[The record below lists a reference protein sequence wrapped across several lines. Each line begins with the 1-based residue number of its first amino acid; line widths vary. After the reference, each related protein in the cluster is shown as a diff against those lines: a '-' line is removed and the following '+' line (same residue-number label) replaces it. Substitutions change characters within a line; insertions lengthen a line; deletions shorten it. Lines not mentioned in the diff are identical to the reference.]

1 LKSRRSNPNSRPT
14 RRPRRFEAL
23 EPRYA
28 LDGAAGTLVGV
39 DPHFTLSFAPDGTPL
54 GGQFSGL
61 AADFN
66 AIASTPT
73 WREAILR
80 GFQTWAVL
88 TNADIGVVADGGQ
101 PFGFP
106 GASQADARFG
116 DIRIGGVVASSE
128 VGAVSVPVNN
138 LLSGTWLADVLFN
151 TNFDYQTIDEIL
163 AIAMHEAG
171 NVFGLKDSTDPNS
184 PLFTQTSPT
193 MKQPTATDIANLQ
206 ALHGVRA
213 ADANE
218 VHTENSIAYTNNDS
232 ALAATPL
239 VRNELPGHSGGSA
252 PSIVYGDI
260 TTNSDRD
267 YFLIDTP
274 GGYTGSM
281 TVSLRSLG
289 ISLLMP
295 EVTLLNAAGQELA
308 TATAATI
315 GGSELVL
322 NLPSIAQ
329 NADYY
334 VRVEGAEPGV
344 FGIGGYSLTVT
355 YNGVN
360 QAAPALVAELASGK
374 YRNLSQAALGGFFD
388 NDLNEELLNDDGHS
402 DDSAELGL
410 DLNTAPGFAPQ
421 TRYQTIGSI
430 ADATDRDHY
439 VIKSA
444 NVAALDTLT
453 VAIRSL
459 ESGGLRPQV
468 RLLDEDLQPVAATIL
483 ASGAGDFVIQATGI
497 ERDKDYVLEVRAA
510 DANGVF
516 NTGNYELTAVASAD
530 ATPLTLMASG
540 AVGGAVNGRVHT
552 LYVARPQL
560 MHFALETGAAATS
573 TLTAV
578 VATVRNSSGG
588 VVATIAA
595 SRGDTRSLPAV
606 LLNPGEYTVELV
618 VRTLDGSSPPSLTY
632 ALRGRA
638 ISDLFV
644 GDPND
649 PTTHPFAHPNP
660 ELGALFLYPGNFAS
674 NDPFLW
680 DNFVESLPEPP
691 PLMELGPL
699 VNLLVGDWWSWV
711 WNLGGGGGRPLAQDD
726 TRYTVRS
733 QNAGAANGN
742 ALGND
747 FDPEQRPLVTLLQ
760 SGPTNGTLSF
770 SENGAFTYTPT
781 PGFVGTD
788 RFTYIAYN
796 FATESAPATV
806 RIVVTSGLAG
816 DYDASG
822 AVNAADRAKWLA
834 TFGSRDE
841 LLADGNQDGVVDAAD
856 YSLWRDNIGASL
868 PGAAAA
874 GIPVAIPVSS
884 ASLRAPMVVA
894 PPTHRQE
901 RPNFQLDARDQA
913 LLAWGIDD
921 ADGESSCT
929 RPKRAARRWL
939 R

>member
-1 LKSRRSNPNSRPT
+1 MSFHRPNSKFRPA

-28 LDGAAGTLVGV
+28 LDGDTGSLVGV
-39 DPHFTLSFAPDGTPL
+39 DPHFTLSFAPDGTAL
-54 GGQFSGL
+54 AGQFSGL

-66 AIASTPT
+66 AIASPAA

-88 TNADIGVVADGGQ
+88 TNSDIGVVADGGQ

-106 GASQADARFG
+106 GASQGDSRFG

-151 TNFDYQTIDEIL
+151 TDFNYQTVDQIL

-184 PLFTQTSPT
+184 PLFTQTTPT
-193 MKQPTATDIANLQ
+193 VKQPTATDIANLQ

-218 VHTENSIAYTNNDS
+218 THTENGSAFTDNDT
-232 ALAATPL
+232 LVTATPL
-239 VRNELPGHSGGSA
+239 LKNELPDENGGSA

-260 TTNSDRD
+260 TTNADRD

-281 TVSLRSLG
+281 TVALRSLG

-295 EVTLLNAAGQELA
+295 EVTLLNAAGQEIA
-308 TATAATI
+308 TATASTI

-322 NLPSIAQ
+322 NVPALAQ

-334 VRVEGAEPGV
+334 VRVEGADPGV

-355 YNGVN
+355 YNDAN
-360 QAAPALVAELASGK
+360 QADPTLVTELASGK

-388 NDLNEELLNDDGHS
+388 NDLDEEYLNDDDHS
-402 DDSAELGL
+402 DDDAELGL
-410 DLNTAPGFAPQ
+410 ELTTQPGFAPE

-430 ADATDRDHY
+430 VDATDVDHY
-439 VIKSA
+439 VIKSPEA
-444 NVAALDTLT
+444 LALDTLT

-459 ESGGLRPQV
+459 ERGGLRPKV

-497 ERDKDYVLEVRAA
+497 EREKDYVLEVQAA
-510 DANGVF
+510 DASGVF
-516 NTGNYELTAVASAD
+516 NTGNYELTAVFSAE

-540 AVGGAVNGRVHT
+540 TTGGAVNGRVHT

-560 MHFALETGAAATS
+560 MHFAIETGAAATT
-573 TLTAV
+573 TLTSV
-578 VATVRNSSGG
+578 VATVRNSAGV

-595 SRGDTRSLPAV
+595 PPGETRSLPAV

-618 VRTLDGSSPPSLTY
+618 VRTLDGSPPPSLTY

-680 DNFVESLPEPP
+680 DNFVDSLPQPP
-691 PLMELGPL
+691 PLLELGPL

-711 WNLGGGGGRPLAQDD
+711 WNLAGGNGPPLAQDD
-726 TRYTVRS
+726 TRYTIRS
-733 QNAGAANGN
+733 QNAGAVSGN
-742 ALGND
+742 ALSND
-747 FDPEQRPLVTLLQ
+747 HDPEGQPLVALLQ
-760 SGPTNGTLSF
+760 NGPANGSLSF

-788 RFTYIAYN
+788 RFTYTAYN
-796 FATESAPATV
+796 FATESALATV

-822 AVNAADRAKWLA
+822 VVNAADRDEWLA
-834 TFGSRDE
+834 AFGSRDE

-856 YSLWRDNIGASL
+856 YSLWRDNIGAAL
-868 PGAAAA
+868 PSATVAVA
-874 GIPVAIPVSS
+874 IPVAIPVSAVGVPVALPLMEQHHS
-884 ASLRAPMVVA
+884 AAK
-894 PPTHRQE
+894 
-901 RPNFQLDARDQA
+901 LDPREQA
-913 LLAWGIDD
+913 LLSWC
-921 ADGESSCT
+921 ADEHEWWASFT
-929 RPKRAARRWL
+929 HPKRAARRWQ